1 MMHGMRR
8 RKAAMTMR
16 RAGLLVLMLGLG
28 GCVSADQSV
37 VLATQAVSAITVG
50 DASAV
55 SADELATAMLQAGF
69 SDESI
74 LRYGP
79 DVHEALATSG
89 GAQIREGKVVEALFA
104 IHGNQ
109 LYVTSRTRGTFVVPI
124 AGSVGGT
131 AALAVKG

>member
-1 MMHGMRR
+1 MRHVWVV
-8 RKAAMTMR
+8 A
-16 RAGLLVLMLGLG
+16 LLVLG
-28 GCVSADQSV
+28 GCVAADQSV
-37 VLATQAVSAITVG
+37 MLATQAVMPITVG

-55 SADELATAMLQAGF
+55 SADELAAAMVQAGF
-69 SDESI
+69 ADKDV
-74 LRYGP
+74 LLYGP

-89 GAQIREGKVVEALFA
+89 GAQVRIGKVVEALFA

-124 AGSVGGT
+124 AGGIGGA